1 MPANLQRL
9 ILGLR
14 LIGGTLAC
22 LWLAGCAGYKLGP
35 TGGQVAGH
43 RSIEIRPFADQT
55 REPRLIEPVATA
67 LRKEVQRDGTL
78 QLATSEPGDIL
89 VTGTLVEYT
98 RHPLTFQPSDVF
110 TTRDYEIRLPARVL
124 THPELNVGQ
133 SDATRR
139 ARHARRLRL
148 VPRLQEHEKPLEL
161 GENEAGGG
169 ARHSSYGAA
178 ADCCITTLLQTAQ
191 AGQHAA

>member
-22 LWLAGCAGYKLGP
+22 LCLAGCAGYKLGP

-110 TTRDYEIRLPARVL
+110 TTRDYEIRLTARVL
-124 THPELNVGQ
+124 AVDRSTGKTLIDRSISGRVPVRSAPDLGSAERQAAPLVAEQ
-133 SDATRR
+133 L
-139 ARHARRLRL
+139 AR
-148 VPRLQEHEKPLEL
+148 
-161 GENEAGGG
+161 N
-169 ARHSSYGAA
+169 
-178 ADCCITTLLQTAQ
+178 ITTILVD
-191 AGQHAA
+191 GNW

>member
-1 MPANLQRL
+1 MPAYLQRL
-9 ILGLR
+9 VLGLR
-14 LIGGTLAC
+14 LLGGTLAC

-110 TTRDYEIRLPARVL
+110 TTRDYEIRLTARVL
-124 THPELNVGQ
+124 AVDRSTGKTLIDRSISGRIPVRSAPDLGSAERQAAPLVAEQ
-133 SDATRR
+133 L
-139 ARHARRLRL
+139 AR
-148 VPRLQEHEKPLEL
+148 
-161 GENEAGGG
+161 N
-169 ARHSSYGAA
+169 
-178 ADCCITTLLQTAQ
+178 ITTILVD
-191 AGQHAA
+191 GNW